1 MKRKAGFILLNT
13 AATLV
18 MLGGCFDMFL
28 PAVPAN
34 LVQHLNLPDQ
44 TVTPEISSLLLALF
58 RALGGCLLAI
68 GLACL
73 CFINPAAKRGEPW
86 AAWAVLLLIGLS
98 EAINASQMWTF
109 GSPYYFPLAFVLL
122 TFVGVM
128 LLLKTADSPRKE
140 PFTLSG

>member
-1 MKRKAGFILLNT
+1 MAPTPVDLSSAPSGDASRRGGDPESRVRRDNFALSWNGAHVPAPRAWKRERKLAIRHPSSNIHPMKRKAGFILLNT

-68 GLACL
+68 G
-73 CFINPAAKRGEPW
+73 
-86 AAWAVLLLIGLS
+86 
-98 EAINASQMWTF
+98 
-109 GSPYYFPLAFVLL
+109 
-122 TFVGVM
+122 
-128 LLLKTADSPRKE
+128 
-140 PFTLSG
+140 